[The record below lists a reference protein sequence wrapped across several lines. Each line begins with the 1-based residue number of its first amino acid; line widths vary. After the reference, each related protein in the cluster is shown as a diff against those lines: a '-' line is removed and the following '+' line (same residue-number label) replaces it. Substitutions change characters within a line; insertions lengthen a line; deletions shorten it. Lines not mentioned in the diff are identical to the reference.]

1 MSNQISTCPIWGPN
15 AVARVQPDRRND
27 TISVDSLRADGYYK
41 ITMEAMSMMRS
52 DGMDDS
58 EKARLTTMLVDEREQ
73 GVQVPIVLAER
84 VDEAKKAD
92 PLPVP
97 KRAERLLRYLVKC
110 SAGEIGSQIPVLDV
124 RTPDYA
130 RALAWSES
138 TGRDEIVFLS
148 DYLSQKGWVEIVE
161 YTDDIERVAVTVDG
175 YARIESLKTSSVDS
189 AQAFVAMWF
198 DDEMNDAYE
207 KGIKPAIEQS
217 GYTPMRIDRKPDA
230 NKIDDDII
238 AEIRRSRF
246 LIADMTHR
254 KDDGVR
260 GSIADMTHGKDNGAR
275 GSVYFEAGFAM
286 GLGIPIIYTCRSD
299 LMDEVHFDTRQYA
312 YIVWETPDD
321 LRKGLMDRIRARIGE
336 GPNKP

>member
-110 SAGEIGSQIPVLDV
+110 SAGEIGSQIPI
-124 RTPDYA
+124 REAQTSEYKG
-130 RALAWSES
+130 ALAWSES
-138 TGRDEIVFLS
+138 TGWKDVVFLS

-161 YTDDIERVAVTVDG
+161 YTDDIERVTVTVDG
-175 YARIESLKTSSVDS
+175 YARVDSLKTSSVDS

-246 LIADMTHR
+246 L
-254 KDDGVR
+254 V
-260 GSIADMTHGKDNGAR
+260 SDMTHGEGGAR

-286 GLGIPIIYTCRSD
+286 GLDIPIIYTCRSD

>member
-1 MSNQISTCPIWGPN
+1 MPSYNKNECPIWGHGEGIIRSSYESKTFVEE
-15 AVARVQPDRRND
+15 AHRAGGQYV
-27 TISVDSLRADGYYK
+27 IVDH
-41 ITMEAMSMMRS
+41 EALWRLEDPSPVK
-52 DGMDDS
+52 GNPKV
-58 EKARLTTMLVDEREQ
+58 KARLTTMLVDEREQ
-73 GVQVPIVLAER
+73 GELWPKVTIER
-84 VDEAKKAD
+84 IEEAKKAD
-92 PLPVP
+92 PIPVP

-110 SAGEIGSQIPVLDV
+110 SAGEIGREIPIRDAQ
-124 RTPDYA
+124 TSEYKG
-130 RALAWSES
+130 ALAWSES

-175 YARIESLKTSSVDS
+175 YARVDSLKTSSVDS

-230 NKIDDDII
+230 NKLDDDII

-246 LIADMTHR
+246 L
-254 KDDGVR
+254 V
-260 GSIADMTHGKDNGAR
+260 SDMTHGEDGAR
-275 GSVYFEAGFAM
+275 GSVYFEAGFAD
-286 GLGIPIIYTCRSD
+286 GLGIPVIYMCRSD

-312 YIVWETPDD
+312 YIVWE
-321 LRKGLMDRIRARIGE
+321 KGEETELQGRLLQRIRARIGE
-336 GPNKP
+336 GPNKA